1 MSRLLYACP
10 HIEVTHQLVKV
21 NLTSPCPMRAPGEA
35 PGVYAL
41 ECAMDEFAHQ
51 IDMDPLE
58 FRLRNYADID
68 QNENKPWSSKKL
80 RECYERG
87 AQNLVIETKS

>member
-1 MSRLLYACP
+1 
-10 HIEVTHQLVKV
+10 
-21 NLTSPCPMRAPGEA
+21 MRAPGEA

-41 ECAMDEFAHQ
+41 ECAINEFAHQ
-51 IDMDPLE
+51 VDMDPLE

-80 RECYERG
+80 REW
-87 AQNLVIETKS
+87 KS